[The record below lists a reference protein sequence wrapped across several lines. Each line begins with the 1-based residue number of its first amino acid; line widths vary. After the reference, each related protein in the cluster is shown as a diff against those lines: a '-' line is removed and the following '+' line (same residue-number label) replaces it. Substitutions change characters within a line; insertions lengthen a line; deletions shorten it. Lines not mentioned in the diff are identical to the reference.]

1 LCRCVVTEE
10 RTVQRSVIDIVTPRI
25 QPGHGRD
32 HRVRLVLEPGH
43 WEAYDPF
50 LMMAEDWFTPGT
62 FGDHPHRGI
71 ETVTLVLEGELLHRD
86 NHGGE
91 GILKPGDAQWMT
103 AGRGII
109 HLEEPHTPLVHSLQL
124 WVNLPARLKLTAPR
138 YQDLRAADL
147 PVRREPGAEL
157 RVYSGAS
164 NGVAAATRN
173 HLPITMVDFK
183 LEPGAAVTQAVPAH
197 HNAFIYVLEGAGRF
211 GAERKSAQ
219 AGQVLWLSRE
229 EREGTSEIAVQ
240 ADSALHAVLWA
251 GPPVQEPVVSYG
263 PFVMNTEEEIRQA
276 YADYQAGKF

>member
-1 LCRCVVTEE
+1 M
-10 RTVQRSVIDIVTPRI
+10 QRSVVSVSTPRI
-25 QPGHGRD
+25 QNGHGQD

-103 AGRGII
+103 AGKGII
-109 HLEEPHTPLVHSLQL
+109 HMEEPHTPLVHSLQL
-124 WVNLPARLKLTAPR
+124 WVNLPASNKMAEPR
-138 YQDLRAADL
+138 YQDLRYADL
-147 PVRREPGAEL
+147 PVRKSPGAEV
-157 RVYSGAS
+157 RVYSGTSGDVTAP
-164 NGVAAATRN
+164 TRN
-173 HLPITMVDFK
+173 HLPITMVEVK
-183 LEPGAAVTQAVPAH
+183 LEPGATVTQELPAS
-197 HNAFIYVLEGAGRF
+197 HNAFCYVLSGAGRF
-211 GAERKSAQ
+211 GAGDTAAE

-229 EREGTSEIAVQ
+229 EREGSSEITVT

-251 GPPVQEPVVSYG
+251 GPPVGEPVVSYG
-263 PFVMNTEEEIRQA
+263 PFVMNTVEEIRQA